1 MGLFFFASSF
11 FLLSSF
17 FFLLSSFFFLLSSFF
32 FLLSSVFLLLS
43 SFFFLLSLVCFLW
56 LGFSL
61 FFFPFFF
68 LCFSGKRYLWFK
80 ASQTELSIAFTGG
93 FLFVLR
99 AGPAWNSDRFH
110 ANRRFRF
117 SIQRSNRA
125 EVAESN
131 SFTPN
136 FQINCSSAIDVDK
149 FGNGIKLVLFE
160 NWLNEVIARIEFAQC
175 YDSISSH

>member
-1 MGLFFFASSF
+1 MKLNQSQPNELSRVI
-11 FLLSSF
+11 LLS
-17 FFLLSSFFFLLSSFF
+17 
-32 FLLSSVFLLLS
+32 
-43 SFFFLLSLVCFLW
+43 LSLVCFLW
-56 LGFSL
+56 LGFSR

-131 SFTPN
+131 SFTPAL
-136 FQINCSSAIDVDK
+136 FQIVFVISHPSIHKNHSSSLIQISKKINYNPKSYQVYNK
-149 FGNGIKLVLFE
+149 NPKTYLK
-160 NWLNEVIARIEFAQC
+160 
-175 YDSISSH
+175 YDT